1 MDGLPPQV
9 AILAAAGILAGLV
22 ILWRGFGGYRTAS
35 RISDVSTSR
44 IVSLA
49 AGEVRLSGVVEPAEM
64 LLTSTLQSVPCVYYR
79 ARVKDTSGD
88 SDTTVHDEERA
99 T

>member
-49 AGEVRLSGVVEPAEM
+49 AGEIRRERVSNRGGAHHVGLPEHAVR
-64 LLTSTLQSVPCVYYR
+64 
-79 ARVKDTSGD
+79 
-88 SDTTVHDEERA
+88 TTDRR
-99 T
+99 